1 MPPDPAAHPYFRG
14 GGHQGRPLAF
24 AHRGAAAHATENTA
38 EAFQRAVD
46 LGFTHLETD
55 VRATLDGVAV
65 AFHDETL
72 DRITDRRG
80 PVADTTWPQLRSAAL
95 DRRPARWP
103 GSTTC
108 WATSPIAASTSTS
121 RTSAPWGRSRP
132 RCAGAARTSGSSSR
146 RSASG
151 GSQAARRALGPTVAT
166 AVGPR
171 GVAAVRAAS
180 AGGPLR
186 SIPHGAG
193 LALQVPE
200 RMGVPLVDR
209 RFVAEAHRR
218 GLQVHVWTVNEP
230 DRMHALLDL
239 GVDGLVTDDAP
250 ALIGVWNA
258 RGGWPTPA
266 AGRVASSKGPAQRG
280 DAP

>member
-1 MPPDPAAHPYFRG
+1 VPPDRAAHPYFRG
-14 GGHQGRPLAF
+14 GGHRDRPLAL

-38 EAFQRAVD
+38 EAFQRAAD

-72 DRITDRRG
+72 DRITDLRG
-80 PVADTTWPQLRSAAL
+80 PVADTTWPRLRSASLAAAGSVARL
-95 DRRPARWP
+95 DDLLGDFPDRCFNIDVKDVRAVGPLAAAVRRCRAHARVLV
-103 GSTTC
+103 
-108 WATSPIAASTSTS
+108 ASFSE
-121 RTSAPWGRSRP
+121 
-132 RCAGAARTSGSSSR
+132 R
-146 RSASG
+146 RL
-151 GSQAARRALGPTVAT
+151 QAARRALGPTVAT

-200 RMGVPLVDR
+200 RMGVPLVDL

-230 DRMHALLDL
+230 ARMHALLDL

-250 ALIGVWNA
+250 ALIDVWNA

-266 AGRVASSKGPAQRG
+266 AGRVASPKGPAQRA

>member
-1 MPPDPAAHPYFRG
+1 VPSDPAAHPYFRG
-14 GGHQGRPLAF
+14 GGHQGAPLAF
-24 AHRGAAAHATENTA
+24 AHRGAAAHAAENTA
-38 EAFQRAVD
+38 EAFQRVIE

-80 PVADTTWPQLRSAAL
+80 PVAEATWPQLRSAAL
-95 DRRPARWP
+95 TGGGTVARLDGLLGDFPDRCFNIDVKDVRAVGPLAAAVRR
-103 GSTTC
+103 C
-108 WATSPIAASTSTS
+108 RAQERVLIASFSE
-121 RTSAPWGRSRP
+121 
-132 RCAGAARTSGSSSR
+132 R
-146 RSASG
+146 RL
-151 GSQAARRALGPTVAT
+151 QAARQALGPTVAT

-171 GVAAVRAAS
+171 GVAAVRAAA

-186 SIPHGAG
+186 SIPHGPG

-200 RMGVPLVDR
+200 RMGVRLVDR

-218 GLQVHVWTVNEP
+218 GLQVHVWTVNDP
-230 DRMHALLDL
+230 ARMHALLDL

-250 ALIGVWNA
+250 ALIGVWND
-258 RGGWPTPA
+258 RGGWPTA
-266 AGRVASSKGPAQRG
+266 ASGRAAPPKAPEWRG